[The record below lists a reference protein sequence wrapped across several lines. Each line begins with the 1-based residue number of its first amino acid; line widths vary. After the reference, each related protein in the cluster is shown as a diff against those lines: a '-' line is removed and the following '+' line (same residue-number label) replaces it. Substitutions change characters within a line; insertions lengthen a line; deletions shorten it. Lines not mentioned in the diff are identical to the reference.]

1 MIFFT
6 LRKQEAHGEE
16 HREDLRD
23 RDGVPDAVDVK
34 DQRQDEH
41 GGCLEHER
49 AQERDRG

>member
-1 MIFFT
+1 MILFS
-6 LRKQEAHGEE
+6 LGKQKNHGDK
-16 HREDLRD
+16 RCKDLRD